1 MKGFG
6 VETDRQGSAVR
17 VALTGD
23 LDLSTANRAE
33 EEILRAEE
41 SLPPLLLLD
50 LRGLSFMDSTGLR
63 VVASADTRA
72 RQDGRRLVIVQ
83 GPPAVRR
90 VFEITRLAERLEM
103 VDSPEAVGDS

>member
-1 MKGFG
+1 
-6 VETDRQGSAVR
+6 
-17 VALTGD
+17 
-23 LDLSTANRAE
+23 
-33 EEILRAEE
+33 
-41 SLPPLLLLD
+41 
-50 LRGLSFMDSTGLR
+50 MDSTGLR

-103 VDSPEAVGDS
+103 VDSPDAITD